1 MSKFLKNIL
10 KINLSLN
17 VVNMYNFVTINCC
30 TISKTVRY
38 YFHFIPVNENLSK
51 VATTLTNYVK
61 YESWNYCEKCYIVE
75 PNKMLPTY
83 GNQKKT
89 HLKNCICTKGRYFV
103 PMVWIILIFFL
114 KSVSCIMT
122 YIYIYPF
129 IIIDIYIY
137 FYKYLDTYI

>member
-30 TISKTVRY
+30 AISSTVHY

-51 VATTLTNYVK
+51 VATNLTNYVK
-61 YESWNYCEKCYIVE
+61 YESWNYCEKCHIVE

-83 GNQKKT
+83 GNQKMM
-89 HLKNCICTKGRYFV
+89 HLKNCIYTTGRYFV
-103 PMVWIILIFFL
+103 PMVWIFRKICFMYHNIYISFHYNR
-114 KSVSCIMT
+114 
-122 YIYIYPF
+122 YIYIYIF
-129 IIIDIYIY
+129 
-137 FYKYLDTYI
+137 L